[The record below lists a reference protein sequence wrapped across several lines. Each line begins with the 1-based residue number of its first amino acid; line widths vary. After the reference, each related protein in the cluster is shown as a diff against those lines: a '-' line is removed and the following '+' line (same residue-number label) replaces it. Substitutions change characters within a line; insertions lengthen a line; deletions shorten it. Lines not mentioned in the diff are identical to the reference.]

1 MTYGHK
7 WSLVMT
13 SFSSKLQHDPSTS
26 ASDFHLDRRQRRS
39 AEIRER
45 LFRSALQLF
54 AQKGFAETTVEDIT
68 EAADVGKGT
77 FFNYFPSKD
86 HILLAFG
93 EMQLGKLEAAIETAR
108 RTNEPM
114 PEFLRGLGARM
125 TQEPVRNPA
134 IIRALLQAYLS
145 TTPVRQGMIDLQKRV
160 HALHTQMIQLGQ
172 DRGEIRNDLPAAEI
186 AHVFR
191 QTIFGTLLVWSLYG
205 DDTLHSRIEAAFQI
219 LWSGLAPRAAGS
231 AAPRPP
237 SSVSGD

>member
-1 MTYGHK
+1 MARRSNSH
-7 WSLVMT
+7 SRAT
-13 SFSSKLQHDPSTS
+13 SS
-26 ASDFHLDRRQRRS
+26 ASIPTSDRRQRRG
-39 AEIRER
+39 AETRER
-45 LFRSALQLF
+45 LFHAALELF

-93 EMQLGKLEAAIETAR
+93 EMQLSKLQSAIELAR
-108 RTNEPM
+108 SSGEPM
-114 PEFLRGLGARM
+114 PEFLRSLGVRM
-125 TQEPVRNPA
+125 TQEPTRNPA

-145 TTPVRQGMIDLQKRV
+145 TTPVRAAMMDLQRRV

-191 QTIFGTLLVWSLYG
+191 QTIFGTLLIWSLYG
-205 DDTLHSRIEAAFQI
+205 DATLHSRIETAFNL
-219 LWSGLAPRAAGS
+219 LWSGLAPSGNS
-231 AAPRPP
+231 PP
-237 SSVSGD
+237 PLPVPLFTSGD